1 MKQSIDSKDIAI
13 LSCLRINA
21 REKLKKIAK
30 DVKLPIST
38 VYDRI
43 KKMESEGVIKKYSC
57 LIEPKKMN
65 HSIKTKILF
74 KIPGDLK
81 AKFEAQEVNSPF
93 LNSLLK
99 LTGGEWNYMA
109 EGFFQNIDHM
119 CNYTEKLTKEYP
131 ESQHQIHYIINELKQ
146 EDFLVDSK

>member
-1 MKQSIDSKDIAI
+1 MKQSMDPKDLAI
-13 LSCLRINA
+13 LSCLRVNA

-43 KKMESEGVIKKYSC
+43 KKMEKEGIIKKYSC

-65 HSIKTKILF
+65 HSIKTKIF
-74 KIPGDLK
+74 FSIPGDLK
-81 AKFEAQEVNSPF
+81 TKFEAQEVNRPF
-93 LNSLLK
+93 LNSLFK

-119 CNYTEKLTKEYP
+119 CNYVEKLAKDYP
-131 ESQHQIHYIINELKQ
+131 ESKHQIHYIVNELKQ
-146 EDFLVDSK
+146 EDFLV